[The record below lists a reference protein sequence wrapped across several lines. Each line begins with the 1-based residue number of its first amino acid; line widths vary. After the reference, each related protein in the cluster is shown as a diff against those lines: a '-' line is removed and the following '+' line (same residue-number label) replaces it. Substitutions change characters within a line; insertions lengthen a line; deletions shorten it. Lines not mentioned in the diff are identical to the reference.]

1 MRDSV
6 NTEGKLAHD
15 RQESLLPPGAA
26 IKSLIGLV
34 QPYLPSVL
42 GTAVVGAMTIV
53 ANTALLAV
61 SAILISMA
69 ALLPPLLDLMPMSAA
84 VRLCGISR
92 ALFRYWE
99 RLASHSIT
107 LKLLADLRVW
117 YYQQLLPLVPGGV
130 RNRTARLFKTI
141 TDDIEILKFFYLR
154 VVAAPLTALVA
165 LLLASMVLAF
175 FLPVA
180 IPILWIAAVLNGLI
194 LPVISRRNG
203 RKSAEA
209 AQLHELRYHQKLQD
223 YVEGLEALWVY
234 DRWKPMAAKVMGAF
248 MEGNG
253 VRTDSEVRRGR
264 LNALSGVISGLAMAT
279 TLFFSAQAVADGRL
293 EGIYLL
299 AVALIVFGIME
310 AVQPLPLAV
319 SYYYDSIAAM
329 EDMLEVVSGE
339 PTGLP
344 RFGSGCEEDDS
355 AGAEAGGPLDIEFD
369 GVDFTYPGGK
379 SPALHSV
386 SLRIPAGSHTAIIGH
401 IGSGKSSLAALLTGD
416 YLPQQGEVRLG
427 GKGLAWWGKEAVMS
441 RISVVN
447 QQPYL
452 FTATLRENLELAGG
466 RKTEE
471 ELWAALEWA
480 DLAETARMLP
490 NGLDTLLSPNAQN
503 FSAGER
509 QRLALARMKLEDK
522 PIVILDEALK
532 NLDNITARRLLER
545 ILDFTQGRTLL
556 FITHDLR
563 HPQEMDAV
571 LVLEEGRVVIHEAS
585 GCPGGTAPAVSPRT

>member
-1 MRDSV
+1 MMNV
-6 NTEGKLAHD
+6 NMNKKLGDASLG
-15 RQESLLPPGAA
+15 QESVLPPGAA
-26 IKSLIGLV
+26 LKALMGLV
-34 QPYLPSVL
+34 RPYLPSVM

-53 ANTALLAV
+53 ANTGLLAV
-61 SAILISMA
+61 SAILISIS
-69 ALLPPLLDLMPMSAA
+69 ALMPPLLDLMPMSAA

-154 VVAAPLTALVA
+154 VVAAPLTAVVA
-165 LLLASMVLAF
+165 LVIASVVLAF

-180 IPILWIAAVLNGLI
+180 IPVLWIAAALNGVV

-203 RKSAEA
+203 RESAAA
-209 AQLHELRYHQKLQD
+209 AQLHELSYHQKLQD

-234 DRWKPMAAKVMGAF
+234 DRWKPMAATVMKSF
-248 MEGNG
+248 MDGNG
-253 VRTDSEVRRGR
+253 VRMDGELRRGR
-264 LNALSGVISGLAMAT
+264 LTALSGVISGLAMAI
-279 TLFFSAQAVADGRL
+279 TLFFSAQAVAQGQL
-293 EGIYLL
+293 PGIYLL
-299 AVALIVFGIME
+299 AVALIVFGVME

-344 RFGSGCEEDDS
+344 RLGSGTAADSLQAED
-355 AGAEAGGPLDIEFD
+355 GLRQPQDIEFS
-369 GVDFTYPGGK
+369 GVSFTYPGGK
-379 SPALHSV
+379 TPALEKV
-386 SLRIPAGSHTAIIGH
+386 SLVIPAGSHTAIIGH
-401 IGSGKSSLAALLTGD
+401 IGSGKSSLAALLMGD
-416 YLPQQGEVRLG
+416 FIPQEGEIRLG
-427 GKGLAWWGKEAVMS
+427 GKTLGEWGKEALVAQ
-441 RISVVN
+441 ISLVD

-466 RKTEE
+466 KKSEE
-471 ELWAALEWA
+471 DLWAALEWA
-480 DLAETARMLP
+480 DLGELARSLP

-522 PIVILDEALK
+522 PIIILDEALK
-532 NLDNITARRLLER
+532 NLDNITSHRLLDR
-545 ILDFTQGRTLL
+545 ILEFSQGRTLL
-556 FITHDLR
+556 LITHDLR
-563 HPQEMDAV
+563 HPAQMDDV
-571 LVLEEGRVVIHEAS
+571 LAMEQGSVVS
-585 GCPGGTAPAVSPRT
+585 FG

>member
-1 MRDSV
+1 MSDRL
-6 NTEGKLAHD
+6 NMQGKHD
-15 RQESLLPPGAA
+15 GRETDLPPGAA
-26 IKSLIGLV
+26 LKSLMGLV
-34 QPYLPSVL
+34 RPYLPSVM

-53 ANTALLAV
+53 ANTGLLAV
-61 SAILISMA
+61 SAILISIS
-69 ALLPPLLDLMPMSAA
+69 ALMPPLLDLMPMSAA

-117 YYQQLLPLVPGGV
+117 YYQRLLPLVPGGV

-165 LLLASMVLAF
+165 LVIASVVLAF

-180 IPILWIAAVLNGLI
+180 IPVLWIAAVLNGI
-194 LPVISRRNG
+194 VLPLISRRNG
-203 RKSAEA
+203 RESAVA
-209 AQLHELRYHQKLQD
+209 AQLHELSYHQKLQD

-234 DRWKPMAAKVMGAF
+234 DRWKPMAAKVMKSF
-248 MEGNG
+248 MDGNG
-253 VRTDSEVRRGR
+253 VRMDGELRRGG
-264 LNALSGVISGLAMAT
+264 LTALSGVISGLAMAI
-279 TLFFSAQAVADGRL
+279 TLFFSAQAVAAGQL
-293 EGIYLL
+293 PGIYLL

-329 EDMLEVVSGE
+329 EDMLEVASGE
-339 PTGLP
+339 PAGLP
-344 RFGSGCEEDDS
+344 RLGSGSNS
-355 AGAEAGGPLDIEFD
+355 AGSVASTGEEGQPLDIEFS
-369 GVDFTYPGGK
+369 GVSFTYPGGK
-379 SPALHSV
+379 IPALENV
-386 SLRIPAGSHTAIIGH
+386 SLTIPAGSRTAIIGH
-401 IGSGKSSLAALLTGD
+401 IGSGKSSLAVLLTGD
-416 YLPQQGEVRLG
+416 YIPQQGEIRLG
-427 GKGLAWWGKEAVMS
+427 GRTLAQWGKEALMS
-441 RISVVN
+441 KISVVD

-466 RKTEE
+466 KKTEE
-471 ELWAALEWA
+471 ELWAALDWA
-480 DLAETARMLP
+480 DLGEVARNLSR
-490 NGLDTLLSPNAQN
+490 GLDTLLSPNAQN

-522 PIVILDEALK
+522 PLVILDEALK
-532 NLDNITARRLLER
+532 NLDNITSHRLLNR
-545 ILDFTQGRTLL
+545 ILEFTTGRTLL

-563 HPQEMDAV
+563 HPAQMDAV
-571 LVLEEGRVVIHEAS
+571 LAMEGGRVVS
-585 GCPGGTAPAVSPRT
+585 NLT

>member
-1 MRDSV
+1 MMNV
-6 NTEGKLAHD
+6 NMNKKLGDASLG
-15 RQESLLPPGAA
+15 QESVLLPGAA
-26 IKSLIGLV
+26 LKALMGLV
-34 QPYLPSVL
+34 RPYLPSVM

-53 ANTALLAV
+53 ANTGLLAV
-61 SAILISMA
+61 SAILISIS
-69 ALLPPLLDLMPMSAA
+69 ALMPPLLDLMPMSAA

-154 VVAAPLTALVA
+154 VVAAPLTAVVA
-165 LLLASMVLAF
+165 LVIASVVLAF

-180 IPILWIAAVLNGLI
+180 IPVLWIAAALNGVV

-203 RKSAEA
+203 RESAAA
-209 AQLHELRYHQKLQD
+209 AQLHELSYHQKLQD

-234 DRWKPMAAKVMGAF
+234 DRWKPMATTVMKSF
-248 MEGNG
+248 MDGNG
-253 VRTDSEVRRGR
+253 VRMDGELRRGR
-264 LNALSGVISGLAMAT
+264 LTALSGVISGLAMAI
-279 TLFFSAQAVADGRL
+279 TLFFSAQAVAQGQL
-293 EGIYLL
+293 PGIYLL

-344 RFGSGCEEDDS
+344 RLGSGTAADSLQAED
-355 AGAEAGGPLDIEFD
+355 GLRQPQDIEFS
-369 GVDFTYPGGK
+369 GVSFTYPGGK
-379 SPALHSV
+379 TPALEKV
-386 SLRIPAGSHTAIIGH
+386 SLVIPAGSHTAIIGH
-401 IGSGKSSLAALLTGD
+401 IGSGKSSLAALLMGD
-416 YLPQQGEVRLG
+416 FIPQEGEIRLG
-427 GKGLAWWGKEAVMS
+427 GKTLGEWGKEALVAQ
-441 RISVVN
+441 ISLVD

-466 RKTEE
+466 KKSEE
-471 ELWAALEWA
+471 DLWAALEWA
-480 DLAETARMLP
+480 DLGELARSLP

-522 PIVILDEALK
+522 PIIILDEALK
-532 NLDNITARRLLER
+532 NLDNITSHRLLDR
-545 ILDFTQGRTLL
+545 ILEFSQGRTLL
-556 FITHDLR
+556 LITHDLR
-563 HPQEMDAV
+563 HPAQMDDV
-571 LVLEEGRVVIHEAS
+571 LAMEQGSVVS
-585 GCPGGTAPAVSPRT
+585 FG

>member
-1 MRDSV
+1 MMSV
-6 NTEGKLAHD
+6 NLNKKPGDASLG
-15 RQESLLPPGAA
+15 QESVIPPGAA
-26 IKSLIGLV
+26 LKALVGLV
-34 QPYLPSVL
+34 RPYLPSVM

-53 ANTALLAV
+53 ANTGLLAV
-61 SAILISMA
+61 SAILISIS
-69 ALLPPLLDLMPMSAA
+69 ALMPPLLDLMPMSAA

-154 VVAAPLTALVA
+154 VVAAPLTAVVA
-165 LLLASMVLAF
+165 LVIASVVLAF

-180 IPILWIAAVLNGLI
+180 IPVLWIAAALNGVV

-203 RKSAEA
+203 RESAAA
-209 AQLHELRYHQKLQD
+209 AQLHELSYHQKLQD

-234 DRWKPMAAKVMGAF
+234 DRWKPMAATVMKSFMDGNKVRLDG
-248 MEGNG
+248 EL
-253 VRTDSEVRRGR
+253 RRGR
-264 LNALSGVISGLAMAT
+264 LTALSGVISGLAMAI
-279 TLFFSAQAVADGRL
+279 TLFFSAQAVAQGQL
-293 EGIYLL
+293 PGIYLL

-344 RFGSGCEEDDS
+344 RLGSGTAADSLQAED
-355 AGAEAGGPLDIEFD
+355 GLRQPQDIEFS
-369 GVDFTYPGGK
+369 GVSFTYPGGK
-379 SPALHSV
+379 TPALEKV
-386 SLRIPAGSHTAIIGH
+386 SLVIPAGSHTAIIGH
-401 IGSGKSSLAALLTGD
+401 IGSGKSSLAALLMGD
-416 YLPQQGEVRLG
+416 YIPQEGEIRLG
-427 GKGLAWWGKEAVMS
+427 GKALGEWGKEALVAQ
-441 RISVVN
+441 ISLVD

-466 RKTEE
+466 KKSEE

-480 DLAETARMLP
+480 DLGELARSLP

-522 PIVILDEALK
+522 PIIILDEALK
-532 NLDNITARRLLER
+532 NLDNITSRRLLNR
-545 ILDFTQGRTLL
+545 ILEFSQGRTLL
-556 FITHDLR
+556 LITHDLR
-563 HPQEMDAV
+563 HPAQMDAV
-571 LVLEEGRVVIHEAS
+571 LAMEQGRVVS
-585 GCPGGTAPAVSPRT
+585 FG

>member
-1 MRDSV
+1 MMNV
-6 NTEGKLAHD
+6 NMNKKLGDASLG
-15 RQESLLPPGAA
+15 QESVLPPGAA
-26 IKSLIGLV
+26 LKALMGLV
-34 QPYLPSVL
+34 RPYLPSVM

-53 ANTALLAV
+53 ANTGLLAV
-61 SAILISMA
+61 SAILISIS
-69 ALLPPLLDLMPMSAA
+69 ALMPPLLDLMPMSAA

-154 VVAAPLTALVA
+154 VVAAPLTAVVA
-165 LLLASMVLAF
+165 LVIASVVLAF

-180 IPILWIAAVLNGLI
+180 IPVLWIAAALNGVV

-203 RKSAEA
+203 RESAAA
-209 AQLHELRYHQKLQD
+209 AQLHELSYHQKLQD

-234 DRWKPMAAKVMGAF
+234 DRWKPMAATVMKSF
-248 MEGNG
+248 MDGNG
-253 VRTDSEVRRGR
+253 VRMDGELRRGR
-264 LNALSGVISGLAMAT
+264 LTALSGVISGLAMAI
-279 TLFFSAQAVADGRL
+279 TLFFSAQAVAQGQL
-293 EGIYLL
+293 PGIYLL

-344 RFGSGCEEDDS
+344 RLGSGTAADSLQAED
-355 AGAEAGGPLDIEFD
+355 GLRQPQDIEFS
-369 GVDFTYPGGK
+369 GVSFTYPGGK
-379 SPALHSV
+379 TPALEKV
-386 SLRIPAGSHTAIIGH
+386 SLVIPAGSHTAIIGH
-401 IGSGKSSLAALLTGD
+401 IGSGKSSLAALLMGD
-416 YLPQQGEVRLG
+416 FIPQEGEIRLG
-427 GKGLAWWGKEAVMS
+427 GKTLGEWGKEALVAQ
-441 RISVVN
+441 ISLVD

-466 RKTEE
+466 KKSEE
-471 ELWAALEWA
+471 DLWAALEWA
-480 DLAETARMLP
+480 DLGELARSLP

-522 PIVILDEALK
+522 PIIILDEALK
-532 NLDNITARRLLER
+532 NLDNITSHRLLDR
-545 ILDFTQGRTLL
+545 ILEFSQGRTLL
-556 FITHDLR
+556 LITHDLR
-563 HPQEMDAV
+563 HPAQLDDV
-571 LVLEEGRVVIHEAS
+571 LAMEQGSVVS
-585 GCPGGTAPAVSPRT
+585 FG

>member
-1 MRDSV
+1 MSDRL
-6 NTEGKLAHD
+6 NMQGKHD
-15 RQESLLPPGAA
+15 GRETDLPPGAA
-26 IKSLIGLV
+26 LKSLMGLV
-34 QPYLPSVL
+34 RPYLPSVM

-53 ANTALLAV
+53 ANTGLLAV
-61 SAILISMA
+61 SAILISIS
-69 ALLPPLLDLMPMSAA
+69 ALMPPLLDLMPMSAA

-117 YYQQLLPLVPGGV
+117 YYQRLLPLVPGGV

-165 LLLASMVLAF
+165 LVIASVVLAF

-180 IPILWIAAVLNGLI
+180 IPILWIAAVLNGI
-194 LPVISRRNG
+194 VLPLISRRNG
-203 RKSAEA
+203 RESAVA
-209 AQLHELRYHQKLQD
+209 AQLHELSYHQKLQD

-234 DRWKPMAAKVMGAF
+234 DRWKPMAAKVMKSF
-248 MEGNG
+248 MDGNG
-253 VRTDSEVRRGR
+253 VRMDGELRRGG
-264 LNALSGVISGLAMAT
+264 LTALSGVISGLAMAI
-279 TLFFSAQAVADGRL
+279 TLFFSAQAVAAGQL
-293 EGIYLL
+293 PGIYLL

-329 EDMLEVVSGE
+329 EDMLEVASGE
-339 PTGLP
+339 PAGLP
-344 RFGSGCEEDDS
+344 RLGSSSNS
-355 AGAEAGGPLDIEFD
+355 AGSVASTGEEGQPLDIEFS
-369 GVDFTYPGGK
+369 GVSFTYPGGK
-379 SPALHSV
+379 IPALENV
-386 SLRIPAGSHTAIIGH
+386 SLTIPAGSRTAIIGH

-416 YLPQQGEVRLG
+416 YIPQQGEIRLG
-427 GKGLAWWGKEAVMS
+427 GRTLAQWGKEALMS
-441 RISVVN
+441 KISVVD

-466 RKTEE
+466 KKTEE
-471 ELWAALEWA
+471 ELWAALDWA
-480 DLAETARMLP
+480 DLGEVARNLSR
-490 NGLDTLLSPNAQN
+490 GLDTLLSPNAQN

-522 PIVILDEALK
+522 PLVILDEALK
-532 NLDNITARRLLER
+532 NLDNITSHRLLNR
-545 ILDFTQGRTLL
+545 ILEFTTGRTLL

-563 HPQEMDAV
+563 HPAQMDAV
-571 LVLEEGRVVIHEAS
+571 LAMEGGRVVS
-585 GCPGGTAPAVSPRT
+585 NLT

>member
-1 MRDSV
+1 MMSV
-6 NTEGKLAHD
+6 NLNKKPGDASLG
-15 RQESLLPPGAA
+15 QESVIPPGAA
-26 IKSLIGLV
+26 LKALVGLV
-34 QPYLPSVL
+34 RPYLPSVM

-53 ANTALLAV
+53 ANTGLLAV
-61 SAILISMA
+61 SAILISIS
-69 ALLPPLLDLMPMSAA
+69 ALMPPLLDLMPMSAA

-154 VVAAPLTALVA
+154 VVAAPLTAVVA
-165 LLLASMVLAF
+165 LVIASVVLAF

-180 IPILWIAAVLNGLI
+180 IPVLWIAAALNGVV

-203 RKSAEA
+203 RESAAA
-209 AQLHELRYHQKLQD
+209 AQLHELSYHQKLQD

-234 DRWKPMAAKVMGAF
+234 DRWKPMAATVMKSF
-248 MEGNG
+248 MDGNG
-253 VRTDSEVRRGR
+253 VRMDGELRRGR
-264 LNALSGVISGLAMAT
+264 LTALSGVISGLAMAI
-279 TLFFSAQAVADGRL
+279 TLFFSAQAVAQGQL
-293 EGIYLL
+293 PGIYLL

-344 RFGSGCEEDDS
+344 RLGSGTAADSLQAED
-355 AGAEAGGPLDIEFD
+355 GLRQPQDIEFS
-369 GVDFTYPGGK
+369 GVSFTYPGGK
-379 SPALHSV
+379 TPALEKV
-386 SLRIPAGSHTAIIGH
+386 SLVIPAGSHTAIIGH
-401 IGSGKSSLAALLTGD
+401 IGSGKSSLAALLMGD
-416 YLPQQGEVRLG
+416 YIPQEGEIRLG
-427 GKGLAWWGKEAVMS
+427 GKALGEWGKEALVS
-441 RISVVN
+441 QISLVD

-466 RKTEE
+466 KKSEE

-480 DLAETARMLP
+480 DLGELARSLP

-522 PIVILDEALK
+522 PIIILDEALK
-532 NLDNITARRLLER
+532 NLDNITSHRLLER
-545 ILDFTQGRTLL
+545 IVEFSQGRTLL
-556 FITHDLR
+556 LITHDLR
-563 HPQEMDAV
+563 HPAQMDAV
-571 LVLEEGRVVIHEAS
+571 LAMEQGRVVS
-585 GCPGGTAPAVSPRT
+585 FG

>member
-1 MRDSV
+1 MMNV
-6 NTEGKLAHD
+6 NMNKKLGDASLG
-15 RQESLLPPGAA
+15 QESVLPPGAA
-26 IKSLIGLV
+26 LKALMGLV
-34 QPYLPSVL
+34 RPYLPSVM

-53 ANTALLAV
+53 ANTGLLAV
-61 SAILISMA
+61 SAILISIS
-69 ALLPPLLDLMPMSAA
+69 ALMPPLLDLMPMSAA

-154 VVAAPLTALVA
+154 VVAAPLTAVVA
-165 LLLASMVLAF
+165 LVIASVVLAF

-180 IPILWIAAVLNGLI
+180 IPVLWIAAALNGVV

-203 RKSAEA
+203 RESAAA
-209 AQLHELRYHQKLQD
+209 AQLHELSYHQKLQD

-234 DRWKPMAAKVMGAF
+234 DRWKPMAATVMKSF
-248 MEGNG
+248 MDGNG
-253 VRTDSEVRRGR
+253 VRMDGELRRGR
-264 LNALSGVISGLAMAT
+264 LTALSGVISGLAMAI
-279 TLFFSAQAVADGRL
+279 TLFFSAQAVAQGQL
-293 EGIYLL
+293 PGIYLL

-344 RFGSGCEEDDS
+344 RLGSGTAADSLQAED
-355 AGAEAGGPLDIEFD
+355 GLRQPQDIEFS
-369 GVDFTYPGGK
+369 GVSFTYPGGK
-379 SPALHSV
+379 TPALEKV
-386 SLRIPAGSHTAIIGH
+386 SLVIPAGSHTAIIGH
-401 IGSGKSSLAALLTGD
+401 IGSGKSSLAALLMGD
-416 YLPQQGEVRLG
+416 FIPQEGEIRLG
-427 GKGLAWWGKEAVMS
+427 GKTLGEWGKEALVAQ
-441 RISVVN
+441 ISLVD

-466 RKTEE
+466 KKSEE
-471 ELWAALEWA
+471 DLWAALEWA
-480 DLAETARMLP
+480 DLGELARSLP

-522 PIVILDEALK
+522 PIIILDEALK
-532 NLDNITARRLLER
+532 NLDNITSHRLLDR
-545 ILDFTQGRTLL
+545 ILEFSQGRTLL
-556 FITHDLR
+556 LITHDLR
-563 HPQEMDAV
+563 HPAQMDDV
-571 LVLEEGRVVIHEAS
+571 LAMEQGSVVS
-585 GCPGGTAPAVSPRT
+585 FG

>member
-1 MRDSV
+1 MR
-6 NTEGKLAHD
+6 NRLNGEGKLVHD

-26 IKSLIGLV
+26 IRSLMGLV
-34 QPYLPSVL
+34 SPYFFSMM

-69 ALLPPLLDLMPMSAA
+69 ALMPPLLDLMPMSAA

-165 LLLASMVLAF
+165 LLIASVVLAI
-175 FLPVA
+175 FLPEA
-180 IPILWIAAVLNGLI
+180 IPILWAASVLNGLI
-194 LPVISRRNG
+194 LPLISRRNG

-209 AQLHELRYHQKLQD
+209 AQLHELRYHQRLQD

-264 LNALSGVISGLAMAT
+264 LNALSGVISGLAMAI

-339 PTGLP
+339 PTGLG
-344 RFGSGCEEDDS
+344 RFGTGCQEGDS
-355 AGAEAGGPLDIEFD
+355 AGAEAGRREAAGGDPLVCGPLDIEFD
-369 GVDFTYPGGK
+369 SVDFTYPGGK
-379 SPALHSV
+379 APALHSV
-386 SLRIPAGSHTAIIGH
+386 SLRIPAGSRTAIIGH

-416 YLPQQGEVRLG
+416 YLPQRGEIRLG
-427 GKGLAWWGKEAVMS
+427 GKDLAWWGKEAVVS

-452 FTATLRENLELAGG
+452 FTATLRENLELAAGK
-466 RKTEE
+466 REDE

-480 DLAETARMLP
+480 DLAEVARELP
-490 NGLDTLLSPNAQN
+490 KGLDTLLSPNAQN

-522 PIVILDEALK
+522 PIIILDEALK
-532 NLDNITARRLLER
+532 NLDNITSRRLLER
-545 ILDFTQGRTLL
+545 ILDFSRGRTLL

-571 LVLEEGRVVIHEAS
+571 LAMEQGRVVS
-585 GCPGGTAPAVSPRT
+585 FPY

>member
-1 MRDSV
+1 MR
-6 NTEGKLAHD
+6 NRLNGEGKLVHD

-26 IKSLIGLV
+26 IKSLMGLV
-34 QPYLPSVL
+34 SPYFFSMM

-69 ALLPPLLDLMPMSAA
+69 ALMPPLLDLMPMSAA

-165 LLLASMVLAF
+165 LLIASVVLAF
-175 FLPVA
+175 FLPEA
-180 IPILWIAAVLNGLI
+180 IPILWVASVLNGLI
-194 LPVISRRNG
+194 LPLISRRNG

-209 AQLHELRYHQKLQD
+209 AQLHELRYHQRLQD

-264 LNALSGVISGLAMAT
+264 LNALSGVISGLAMAI

-344 RFGSGCEEDDS
+344 RLGSGTAADSLQAED
-355 AGAEAGGPLDIEFD
+355 GLRQPQDIEFS
-369 GVDFTYPGGK
+369 GVSFTYPGGK
-379 SPALHSV
+379 TPALEKV
-386 SLRIPAGSHTAIIGH
+386 SLVIPAGSHTAIIGH
-401 IGSGKSSLAALLTGD
+401 IGSGKSSLAALLMGD
-416 YLPQQGEVRLG
+416 FIPQEGEIRLG
-427 GKGLAWWGKEAVMS
+427 GKTLGEWGKEALVAQ
-441 RISVVN
+441 ISLVD

-466 RKTEE
+466 KKSEE
-471 ELWAALEWA
+471 DLWAALEWA
-480 DLAETARMLP
+480 DLGELARSLP

-522 PIVILDEALK
+522 PIIILDEALK
-532 NLDNITARRLLER
+532 NLDNITSRRLLER
-545 ILDFTQGRTLL
+545 ILDFSRGRTLL

-571 LVLEEGRVVIHEAS
+571 LAMEQGRVVS
-585 GCPGGTAPAVSPRT
+585 CG

>member
-1 MRDSV
+1 MM
-6 NTEGKLAHD
+6 NANMKKKLGDASLG
-15 RQESLLPPGAA
+15 QESVLPPSAA
-26 IKSLIGLV
+26 LKALMGLV
-34 QPYLPSVL
+34 RPYLPSVM

-53 ANTALLAV
+53 ANTGLLAV
-61 SAILISMA
+61 SAILISIS
-69 ALLPPLLDLMPMSAA
+69 ALMPPLLDLMPMSAA

-154 VVAAPLTALVA
+154 VVAAPLTAVVA
-165 LLLASMVLAF
+165 LVIASVVLAF

-180 IPILWIAAVLNGLI
+180 IPILWIAAALNGGV

-203 RKSAEA
+203 RESAAA
-209 AQLHELRYHQKLQD
+209 AQLHELNYHQKLQD

-234 DRWKPMAAKVMGAF
+234 DRWKPMAATVMESFMDGNKVRLDG
-248 MEGNG
+248 EL
-253 VRTDSEVRRGR
+253 RRGQ
-264 LNALSGVISGLAMAT
+264 LTALSGVISGLAMAI
-279 TLFFSAQAVADGRL
+279 TLFFSAQAVAQGQL
-293 EGIYLL
+293 PGIYLL
-299 AVALIVFGIME
+299 AVALIVLGIME

-344 RFGSGCEEDDS
+344 RLGSGS
-355 AGAEAGGPLDIEFD
+355 AAVSLQVGDGLRQPQDIEFS
-369 GVDFTYPGGK
+369 GVSFTYPGGK
-379 SPALHSV
+379 TPALEHV
-386 SLRIPAGSHTAIIGH
+386 SFTIPAGSRTAIIGH
-401 IGSGKSSLAALLTGD
+401 IGSGKSSLAALLMGD
-416 YLPQQGEVRLG
+416 YIPQEGEVRLG
-427 GKGLAWWGKEAVMS
+427 GKTLGEWGKEALVAQ
-441 RISVVN
+441 ISLVN

-466 RKTEE
+466 KKSEE
-471 ELWAALEWA
+471 DLWAALEWA
-480 DLAETARMLP
+480 DLGELARSLP
-490 NGLDTLLSPNAQN
+490 NGLDSLLSPNAQN

-522 PIVILDEALK
+522 PIIILDEALK
-532 NLDNITARRLLER
+532 NLDNITSHRLLDR
-545 ILDFTQGRTLL
+545 ILEFSRGRTLL
-556 FITHDLR
+556 LITHDLR
-563 HPQEMDAV
+563 HPAQMDAV
-571 LVLEEGRVVIHEAS
+571 LAMEQGRVVS
-585 GCPGGTAPAVSPRT
+585 FG